1 MRDEK
6 YISLSKN
13 SLMHTSRIL
22 SINVIKPSVAEDVLH
37 LTSGCFQPNIASKDC
52 GRWFTSIAK
61 SCHEIGVHY
70 VQQTARLPLING
82 ARETFFLGRPIFT
95 GCVCFGEGRLVYTQ
109 GDPLRFLFHVFSAP
123 IDAGIILHE
132 ISSSHPKTW
141 WLSTDSVT
149 ILPSKQRLG
158 SFHDLCITTPAPP
171 PPSLRLRITQAGA
184 TSEGQLYHSP
194 MGQKLVSRRFQQGL
208 RSHAMILL
216 HKNLDYQSKHQEAEF
231 LT

>member
-1 MRDEK
+1 M
-6 YISLSKN
+6 
-13 SLMHTSRIL
+13 
-22 SINVIKPSVAEDVLH
+22 AEDVLH

-109 GDPLRFLFHVFSAP
+109 GGPLRFLFHVFSAP

-132 ISSSHPKTW
+132 ISSSPPKTW

-158 SFHDLCITTPAPP
+158 SWSSHHHTRPP
-171 PPSLRLRITQAGA
+171 PQFEAPNHTSGCNRWRTAVPFSYGPKTVFLQDFSKVCGLTQWSCSIRIWIINPSIKKLSFWHKG
-184 TSEGQLYHSP
+184 EPQL
-194 MGQKLVSRRFQQGL
+194 
-208 RSHAMILL
+208 AAI
-216 HKNLDYQSKHQEAEF
+216 
-231 LT
+231 

>member
-1 MRDEK
+1 M
-6 YISLSKN
+6 
-13 SLMHTSRIL
+13 
-22 SINVIKPSVAEDVLH
+22 AEDVLH

-109 GDPLRFLFHVFSAP
+109 GGPLRFLFHVFSAP

-132 ISSSHPKTW
+132 ISSSPPKTW

-158 SFHDLCITTPAPP
+158 SWSSHHHTRPP
-171 PPSLRLRITQAGA
+171 PPVWG
-184 TSEGQLYHSP
+184 SESHKRVQPVKDSCTILLWAKNGVSP
-194 MGQKLVSRRFQQGL
+194 RFQQGL